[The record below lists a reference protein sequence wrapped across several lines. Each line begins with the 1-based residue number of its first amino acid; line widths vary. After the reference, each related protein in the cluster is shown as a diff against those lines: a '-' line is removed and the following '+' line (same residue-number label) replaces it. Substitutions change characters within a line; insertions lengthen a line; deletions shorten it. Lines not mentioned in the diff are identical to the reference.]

1 MIAITQILK
10 EYKHYSVSID
20 IIDRR
25 GRLFKIRVVINNRSA
40 SNLVHLLLVNRR
52 KLLNKKYK
60 KAIPI
65 RNREKSLY

>member
-1 MIAITQILK
+1 VIAITQILK